1 MSKRVLSL
9 FTALVFC
16 ISLLPAAA
24 LADDGDVCEMGGTTY
39 ATLQEALDEMSDDAE
54 ITLLGNVT
62 EDEITVY
69 AATTI
74 DMAGF
79 SITGEVVATDS
90 LTLQNG
96 TVAGKVKVDASE
108 KTFIMTAPSG
118 AETAIGGGLEVIA
131 GGCSVSGAKVGVK
144 ETLYVGGDDF
154 TVSGTEKA
162 VLLNEA
168 AEPASNV
175 LYGSAGETGDT
186 SVEAVFDIDTY
197 KVGGAVAKKL
207 SNTRVGGSEPEPPKE
222 TITLT
227 PEAQTIVAGQTA
239 VFTAAY
245 NGTDTLNAYIQKS
258 GINEEI
264 DAAAEKTETQGEWKI
279 TVPTTEATAAG
290 DYKLFVHA
298 TNNTFVSQE
307 AIITVNEAVAKDSG
321 GNYYSDM
328 KTAITSAADGSTV
341 TVIANNPQLPLPE
354 EIYAD
359 TGSDGITLDLN
370 GHSLDGRALNV
381 GGYNRT
387 GKLTVIDSSNGN
399 GAVGLEVRSGGTLI
413 FNPGNEHTTLLQL
426 VAYGGTTELYGGR
439 ILASGLR
446 LENNCT
452 LAGLLPSGKGLAF
465 CNESGSRWIELAD
478 AQNKNFQLPSY
489 NLIVTQCEHTGVDA
503 DSNCLYC
510 GQAMVAETG
519 GRYYAT
525 VKAAIAAANA
535 NDTVTL
541 LKSVDEQCTIEK
553 NMTIDLGGNKI
564 NSNITIK
571 SGSTLTLA
579 GSGTVTVVQSGT
591 ELDGVVGGA
600 LNVLSDDV
608 IVSTLSVQQIPKPE
622 MNLNKGTYWRIELSD
637 NLKDIMTASGLLA
650 KGYAFVSNGSENVVD
665 GYVYR
670 LDNVKIAGHTH
681 VTTTGKCVC
690 GYTCDHSS
698 GYVDG
703 KCTNCGAECPHINI
717 NDTTYICNTCNMQMV
732 VKTET
737 KSGAIKYGAD
747 LTAAMN
753 AAEDGTTV
761 TLLKEASLSSNMYI
775 IGVGKKVTLNLNG
788 HSVDRSN
795 RYVLGIGGTGV
806 SEMEKGGTLAIAGAG
821 NFLSN
826 IIVLTSGALDLSG
839 WRGKDFHYLSVY
851 ENSSVTGIPSEAYIG
866 TMCLPSFKKSEI
878 NEIVLSG
885 GSYGEISWQNFN
897 NIDLSLGN
905 LLASGYA
912 FRRENGDL
920 VPYSE
925 KLSYDSPDNLIK
937 NVTVVKCTD
946 HADSDGDGRCDYCNG
961 KLVVSIAKNGGESRV
976 YTNLQDA
983 LDTIGDDLYTVTLLD
998 DASGSYTLA
1007 NGRSV
1012 RFIMNSKTVGELV
1025 ISGGVRVA
1033 LNGQTGAVNSV
1044 IFRGG
1049 STGFNAGNKNIKIEN
1064 LNVADGATWSSILPP
1079 NNMYGYNVYSDDLKS
1094 HTWYD
1099 KDTVGDRVSLS
1110 NVYVAQLPINM
1121 EPKLMID
1128 GEELTGESNVSVYKP
1143 LDFSFKAFITGFYDG
1158 TGALFIQKEE
1168 ASKPERID
1176 AVGDDNNNFNCPS
1189 KTFELSEIGTYKVWA
1204 EASKDGY
1211 TRTSKKYT
1219 LNVEANLSE
1228 ADVELEQ
1235 KEFTYTPSDNGGEE
1249 FEAKVKYVK
1258 LYDHEIPASEYIVS
1272 GNKGTDAR
1280 DYTLTINPAD
1290 GSPCTGS
1297 VSTGWKI
1304 LPRVLTRI
1312 VACDYIKSY
1321 DGTTAVNADNIG
1333 KNDLPP
1339 HFHYDGG
1346 PVAGIV
1352 LEYGKDY
1359 NITGVTENYADANA
1373 ESHCDVSFTVE
1384 LTNPNYT
1391 FRDENDKDT
1400 KTKTVTQ
1407 GMNIGKAAS
1416 LPQGCEPEEGGLI
1429 VRNGAARTYAFD
1441 VSKLLKTLPEGL
1453 DYGTK
1458 IFRLKN
1464 TNILDGGYIDDN
1476 TVIISEN
1483 GILTVPVKE
1492 VRTLADAEIAIVTIN
1507 VVVQNYRDFTVT
1519 VMVKAK
1525 NKLVPTGNPTLSNN
1539 GEITYG
1545 DTIDKISLSG
1555 SMKGEN
1561 DEAVEGTFAWK
1572 NPTDKPSKAGDYEA
1586 EWTFT
1591 PNGDNAYMYAMATGT
1606 ATIKVNKAAFPVD
1619 KIKVRPEKIEELV
1632 YKYKSGGT
1640 ADPQVLHTEGSVEDG
1655 WGTMMYTTVNPETA
1669 AASDWQTT
1677 PISAADAGDYTI
1689 YYKVF
1694 GTENYL
1700 DSDYGTIECHIEKYE
1715 LGYNVICKKKTY
1727 DATTEAEFE
1736 SIKFFPYS
1744 SGDEEVKFSSDDY
1757 EVKNL
1762 KYNSPNAGA
1771 GFGEGAV
1778 EASGDVSLKDTSATR
1793 NYKLKEGG
1801 RIYGYIKT
1809 AVFPDVANFHD
1820 YEFEIRYNDMA
1831 PKTFGAKAF
1840 GAQKDEGYEVNS
1852 DGTTRPGTDAEL
1864 NSKIRRILNK
1874 DGTCSFYLT
1883 EPLTEAY
1890 IGKKFVEKMRISSA
1904 HDNYCSDPDG
1914 EQTLSVVIT
1923 IVGKA
1928 TPELSVDPVSAD
1940 YDGKP
1945 VSADK
1950 VSGKATYN
1958 GTDVKGTWS
1967 WENDNSP
1974 TNVADSGEY
1983 TVVFTPEDTDAYH
1996 SASKKVDVKV
2006 NPCTTAPNAEL
2017 SESEYT
2023 YDGNEK
2029 KPAVTVKVDG
2039 RTLEEGKD
2047 YEISYSN
2054 NKNAGT
2060 AAVTITSKANYGFS
2074 EVKKSFKI
2082 NKAAIKVK
2090 PKSISKVYGDEP
2102 KFELESG
2109 SLLITADELA
2119 EFAKAAVFASGGTAK
2134 TAPVNANGY
2143 EITAQLANNETDN
2156 LILEVEGTGVLTVTK
2171 APLTI
2176 TVKDVSREYGAE
2188 NPVLEAEYAGFKNDE
2203 NESALTGELKFSYD
2217 ESINAQT
2224 PVGTHTGVTNA
2235 YGLDSDNYEIT
2246 YAKGNLTITKI
2257 PVAISAGASKRGT
2270 LIVIFDKTVEGIT
2283 AANFKVSDGEKE
2295 VEVTSVS
2302 ASEDKMTYMLSGNF
2316 AAGTEYTITAD
2327 LSGAAADDTHELA
2340 NTTVTATPVRSGSSG
2355 GGGKTAAKYTV
2366 TFETNGGSAVA
2377 GQTVPGN
2384 AAIKE
2389 PAAPAKDGYDFA
2401 GWYSDKEL
2409 KSKYDFSAKVTKSIT
2424 LYAAWNEKGREEKQF
2439 ILTIGEKE
2447 ANVFGEIKTNDVA
2460 PEIVNDR
2467 TMLPARFV
2475 AENLGA
2481 NVGWDEEKRLV
2492 TITGKSLK
2500 TGEEVTILITIGEK
2514 AAVVNGKELKLD
2526 SAAFIENDR
2535 TYTPVRFIAEELGAN
2550 VEWLEKDRKVV
2561 ITK

>member
-1 MSKRVLSL
+1 MKKRVLSL
-9 FTALVFC
+9 LTVLIFC

-24 LADDGDVCEMGGTTY
+24 LADDGGVCEMGGTTY
-39 ATLQEALDEMSDDAE
+39 ATLQEALDEANDNAE

-62 EDEITVY
+62 EDGIIVY

-79 SITGEVVATDS
+79 SITGDVEADAA
-90 LTLQNG
+90 LTLKNG
-96 TVAGKVKVDASE
+96 TIVGQVTVDISE
-108 KTFIMTAPSG
+108 GTFILTAPSD
-118 AETAIGGGLEVIA
+118 AEAAIDGGLTVNA
-131 GGCSVSGAKVGVK
+131 GGCLISGAKVGVK
-144 ETLYVGGDDF
+144 ETLYVDGDDF

-168 AEPASNV
+168 AKPASKA
-175 LYGSAGETGDT
+175 LYGSANENGDT
-186 SVEAVFDIDTY
+186 SAEAVFDTDTY

-207 SNTRVGGSEPEPPKE
+207 SNTQVGEPPEE

-227 PEAQTIVAGQTA
+227 PEAQTIFAGETA

-258 GINEEI
+258 GIYEEI
-264 DAAAEKTETQGEWKI
+264 DAAADKTETQGEWKI

-307 AIITVNEAVAKDSG
+307 AIITVKEAVAKDSG

-354 EIYAD
+354 GIYAD

-426 VAYGGTTELYGGR
+426 VVYGGTTELYGGR

-446 LENNCT
+446 LENDCT

-571 SGSTLTLA
+571 SGSTLALA
-579 GSGTVTVVQSGT
+579 GKGTVTVVQSGT

-622 MNLNKGTYWRIELSD
+622 MNLNKGTYWKIKLSD

-681 VTTTGKCVC
+681 DTTTGKCVC

-761 TLLKEASLSSNMYI
+761 TLLKETSLSSNMYI

-788 HSVDRSN
+788 HSVDRGT
-795 RYVLGIGGTGV
+795 RYVLDIGGTGV
-806 SEMEKGGTLAIAGAG
+806 SEMEKGGTLAIAGEG

-839 WRGKDFHYLSVY
+839 WRGQDFHYLSIH
-851 ENSSVTGIPSEAYIG
+851 ENSSVIGMPSEAYIG

-885 GSYGEISWQNFN
+885 GSYGEISWLNFQSL
-897 NIDLSLGN
+897 DLSLSS
-905 LLASGYA
+905 LLAPGYA

-1012 RFIMNSKTVGELV
+1012 RFIMNSKTVDELV
-1025 ISGGVRVA
+1025 ISGNVRIA
-1033 LNGQTGAVNSV
+1033 LNENNVKKGAVNSI

-1049 STGFNAGNKNIKIEN
+1049 STGFNAGSNYIRIKK
-1064 LNVADGATWSSILPP
+1064 LNVADGATWSSILPAER
-1079 NNMYGYNVYSDDLKS
+1079 YGYKVYSDDLKS
-1094 HTWYD
+1094 YTWYD
-1099 KDTVGDRVSLS
+1099 KNTVGDRVSLS
-1110 NVYVAQLPINM
+1110 NVYVAQLPITT

-1128 GEELTGESNVSVYKP
+1128 GEELTGESTVSVYKP
-1143 LDFSFKAFITGFYDG
+1143 LDFSFEASVTGYYDG
-1158 TGALFIQKEE
+1158 TGAVFIQKEG
-1168 ASKPERID
+1168 ASEPTRID

-1204 EASKDGY
+1204 EASKEGY
-1211 TRTSKKYT
+1211 TRTSEKYT

-1228 ADVELEQ
+1228 AVVELEQ

-1249 FEAKVKYVK
+1249 FEAKIKSVK

-1290 GSPCTGS
+1290 GSPYTGS
-1297 VSTGWKI
+1297 VSTGWRI

-1312 VACDYIKSY
+1312 VACAYIKSY

-1333 KNDLPP
+1333 KNDLLP

-1352 LEYGKDY
+1352 LGYKKDY
-1359 NITGVTENYADANA
+1359 NITSVTADYADANA

-1400 KTKTVTQ
+1400 RTKTVTQ
-1407 GMNIGKAAS
+1407 GMNIGRAKS
-1416 LPQGCEPEEGGLI
+1416 LPQGCEPETGSI
-1429 VRNGAARTYAFD
+1429 AARNGAAHTYTYD

-1458 IFRLKN
+1458 KFRLKN
-1464 TNILDGGYIDDN
+1464 VNIYDGDYLDDN
-1476 TVIISEN
+1476 AVSISED
-1483 GILTVPVKE
+1483 GILTVPVKKVNAPDE
-1492 VRTLADAEIAIVTIN
+1492 PEIAEVTIN
-1507 VVVQNYRDFTVT
+1507 VIAQNYRDFTVT

-1525 NKLVPTGNPTLSNN
+1525 HQLVPTGEPILSNN

-1591 PNGDNAYMYAMATGT
+1591 PNGDNAYMYATTTGT

-1619 KIKVRPEKIEELV
+1619 KIKIRPEKIEELV

-1655 WGTMMYTTVNPETA
+1655 WGTMVYTTVNPETA
-1669 AASDWQTT
+1669 AAGDWQTA
-1677 PISAADAGDYTI
+1677 PISAVDAGDYTI
-1689 YYKVF
+1689 YYKVL

-1700 DSDYGTIECHIEKYE
+1700 DSDYGTIKCHIEKYA
-1715 LGYNVICKKKTY
+1715 LYYNVICKKKTY
-1727 DATTEAEFE
+1727 DATTEAELE

-1744 SGDEEVKFSSDDY
+1744 SGDEEVKFSSEDY

-1778 EASGDVSLKDTSATR
+1778 EASGDVSLKDTPATR

-1820 YEFEIRYNDMA
+1820 YEFEIRYNDITK
-1831 PKTFGAKAF
+1831 KTFGAKAF
-1840 GAQKDEGYEVNS
+1840 GAQKDEGYVVNS
-1852 DGTTRPGTDAEL
+1852 DNVNRPGTDKEL
-1864 NSKIRRILNK
+1864 NKRVRRDLND

-1904 HDNYCSDPDG
+1904 DDNYCSHPDG
-1914 EQTLSVVIT
+1914 EQTLSVIIT
-1923 IVGKA
+1923 IVDKA
-1928 TPELSVDPVSAD
+1928 TPDLSVAPISVA
-1940 YDGKP
+1940 YDGSP

-1950 VSGKATYN
+1950 IVGTATYH
-1958 GTDVKGTWS
+1958 GAEVKGTWS
-1967 WENDNSP
+1967 WDGGISP
-1974 TNVADSGEY
+1974 TNVADSGAY
-1983 TVVFTPEDTDAYH
+1983 KVVFTPVGADAYH
-1996 SASKKVDVKV
+1996 SASKPVLVTV
-2006 NPCTTAPNAEL
+2006 NPCTTAPKVEL
-2017 SESEYT
+2017 SQYEYT

-2029 KPAVTVKVDG
+2029 KPAVTVTVDG
-2039 RTLEEGKD
+2039 RTLEEGTD
-2047 YEISYSN
+2047 YEIAYSN
-2054 NKNAGT
+2054 NRNAGT
-2060 AAVTITSKANYGFS
+2060 AAVTITSKANYAFA
-2074 EVKKSFKI
+2074 EVKESFKI
-2082 NKAAIKVK
+2082 NKATVKVK
-2090 PKSISKVYGDEP
+2090 PKDVTKVYGDDP
-2102 KFELESG
+2102 KFALESTNP
-2109 SLLITADELA
+2109 LITEEEL
-2119 EFAKAAVFASGGTAK
+2119 AKAAESAAFTSDGAKK
-2134 TAPVNANGY
+2134 TAPVKENGY
-2143 EITAQLANNETDN
+2143 AITVQLSDTWEPDN
-2156 LILEVEGTGVLTVTK
+2156 LILEAEGTGVLTVTK
-2171 APLTI
+2171 AELTI
-2176 TVKDVSREYGAE
+2176 TVKDASREYGAE
-2188 NPVLEAEYAGFKNDE
+2188 NPALEAEFSGFKNGE
-2203 NESALTGELKFSYD
+2203 NESVLTGELKFRYD
-2217 ESINAQT
+2217 DGVDAKT
-2224 PVGTHTGVTNA
+2224 PVGRHNVTNA
-2235 YGLDSDNYEIT
+2235 YGLESDNYEIK
-2246 YAKGNLTITKI
+2246 YVKGYLTVTKI
-2257 PVAISAGASKRGT
+2257 PVEISTGTSRRGT
-2270 LIVIFDKTVEGIT
+2270 LVVIFSKPVEGIT
-2283 AANFKVSDGEKE
+2283 AANFTVSDGDNEI
-2295 VEVTSVS
+2295 EVTSVD
-2302 ASEDKMTYMLSGNF
+2302 ASEDKMTYILNGSF
-2316 AAGTEYTITAD
+2316 AAGIEYTITAD
-2327 LSGAAADDTHELA
+2327 LSGAKADETHELK
-2340 NTTVTATPVRSGSSG
+2340 NITVTATPVRSGSSG
-2355 GGGKTAAKYTV
+2355 GSGGKSTAKYTV
-2366 TFETNGGSAVA
+2366 TFEANGGSAVA
-2377 GQTVPGN
+2377 SQTVSGN
-2384 AAIKE
+2384 AEVKE
-2389 PAAPAKDGYDFA
+2389 PQAPAKEGFEFA

-2409 KSKYDFSAKVTKSIT
+2409 KTKYDFSAKVTKSIT
-2424 LYAAWNEKGREEKQF
+2424 LYAAWNKQSSAEEQF
-2439 ILTIGEKE
+2439 VLTIGEKE

-2460 PEIVNDR
+2460 PVIVNDR

-2481 NVGWDEEKRLV
+2481 EVEWDVEKRLV
-2492 TITGKSLK
+2492 TVTGKSLK
-2500 TGEEVTILITIGEK
+2500 TGEEVTILITIGKET
-2514 AAVVNGKELKLD
+2514 AIVNGKELKLD
-2526 SAAFIENDR
+2526 SPAFIENDR
-2535 TYTPVRFIAEELGAN
+2535 TYTPVRFIAEELGAS
-2550 VEWLEKDRKVV
+2550 VEWLEASRKVI

>member
-1 MSKRVLSL
+1 MKKRVLSL
-9 FTALVFC
+9 LTVLIFC

-24 LADDGDVCEMGGTTY
+24 LADDGGVCEMGGTTY
-39 ATLQEALDEMSDDAE
+39 ATLQEALDEANDNAE

-62 EDEITVY
+62 EDGIIVY

-79 SITGEVVATDS
+79 SITGDVEAYAA
-90 LTLQNG
+90 LTLKNG
-96 TVAGKVKVDASE
+96 TIVGQVTVDISE
-108 KTFIMTAPSG
+108 GTFILTAPSD
-118 AETAIGGGLEVIA
+118 AEAAIDGGLTVNA
-131 GGCSVSGAKVGVK
+131 GGCLISGAKVGVK
-144 ETLYVGGDDF
+144 ETLYVDGDDF

-168 AEPASNV
+168 AKPASKA
-175 LYGSAGETGDT
+175 LYGSANENGDT
-186 SVEAVFDIDTY
+186 SAEAVFDTDTY

-207 SNTRVGGSEPEPPKE
+207 SNTQIGSSEPEPSEE
-222 TITLT
+222 TLTLT

-239 VFTAAY
+239 EFTATY

-258 GINEEI
+258 GINVEI

-341 TVIANNPQLPLPE
+341 TVIAKNPQLPLPE
-354 EIYAD
+354 GIYAD

-426 VAYGGTTELYGGR
+426 VVYGGTTELYGGR

-571 SGSTLTLA
+571 SGCTLALA

-622 MNLNKGTYWRIELSD
+622 MNLNKGTYWKIKLSD

-650 KGYAFVSNGSENVVD
+650 KGYAFVSNGSGNVVD

-670 LDNVKIAGHTH
+670 LDDVKIAGHTH
-681 VTTTGKCVC
+681 DTTTGKCVC

-703 KCTNCGAECPHINI
+703 KCTNCGAECPHTNI
-717 NDTTYICNTCNMQMV
+717 NETTYICNTCNMQIV

-737 KSGAIKYGAD
+737 KSGAVKYGTD
-747 LTAAMN
+747 LTAAIN
-753 AAEDGTTV
+753 EAEDGTTV
-761 TLLKEASLSSNMYI
+761 TILRETSLSKNAYVS
-775 IGVGKKVTLNLNG
+775 GRKKTVTLNLNG
-788 HSVDRSN
+788 YSVTGN
-795 RYVLGIGGTGV
+795 YTLNAGILD
-806 SEMEKGGTLAIAGAG
+806 SEEGGTLAIVGQG
-821 NFLSN
+821 DIQTSL
-826 IIVLTSGALDLSG
+826 IVVKNSTLDLSG
-839 WRGKDFHYLSVY
+839 WTGENLNNLYIY
-851 ENSSVTGIPSEAYIG
+851 EQSSVIDIPSGAHIRE
-866 TMCLPSFKKSEI
+866 MWLSSFAGSSISE
-878 NEIVLSG
+878 VALKG
-885 GSYGEISWQNFN
+885 GSYGEISWLNFQSL
-897 NIDLSLGN
+897 DLSLGN
-905 LLASGYA
+905 LLAPGYA

-961 KLVVSIAKNGGESRV
+961 KLVVSIAKNNGESRA

-983 LDTIGDDLYTVTLLD
+983 LDTIDNDFYKVTLLD
-998 DASGSYTLA
+998 DVSGSYTLA
-1007 NGRSV
+1007 KGKGV
-1012 RFIMNSKTVGELV
+1012 RFIMNSKTVDELV
-1025 ISGGVRVA
+1025 VSGDAKIALNDQKGGV
-1033 LNGQTGAVNSV
+1033 NSI

-1049 STGFNAGNKNIKIEN
+1049 SGFNAGSNYIRIKN
-1064 LNVADGATWSSILPP
+1064 LTVADGATWSSILPAER
-1079 NNMYGYNVYSDDLKS
+1079 YGYKVYSDDLS
-1094 HTWYD
+1094 SYTWYD
-1099 KDTVGDRVSLS
+1099 KNSVGDVPSLS
-1110 NVYVAQLPINM
+1110 NVYVAQLPITT

-1143 LDFSFKAFITGFYDG
+1143 LDFSFEASVTGYYDG
-1158 TGALFIQKEE
+1158 TGAVFIQKEG
-1168 ASKPERID
+1168 ASEPTRID

-1204 EASKDGY
+1204 EASKEGY
-1211 TRTSKKYT
+1211 TRTSEKYT

-1228 ADVELEQ
+1228 AVVELEQ
-1235 KEFTYTPSDNGGEE
+1235 KEFTYTPSDNCGEE

-1258 LYDHEIPASEYIVS
+1258 LYGHDVPDTEYTV
-1272 GNKGTDAR
+1272 GGVTKDTNAGE
-1280 DYTLTINPAD
+1280 YTLTVTAKD
-1290 GSPCTGS
+1290 TSVYTGFAS
-1297 VSTGWKI
+1297 AGWNI

-1333 KNDLPP
+1333 KNDLLP

-1352 LEYGKDY
+1352 LGYGKDY
-1359 NITGVTENYADANA
+1359 NITSVTADYADANA

-1400 KTKTVTQ
+1400 RTKTVTQ

-1416 LPQGCEPEEGGLI
+1416 LPQGCEPEVGI
-1429 VRNGAARTYAFD
+1429 IAVRNGAAHTYTYD

-1458 IFRLKN
+1458 KFRLKN
-1464 TNILDGGYIDDN
+1464 VNIYDGDYIDDN
-1476 TVIISEN
+1476 AVSISED
-1483 GILTVPVKE
+1483 GVLTVPVKKVNAPDE
-1492 VRTLADAEIAIVTIN
+1492 PEIAKVTIN
-1507 VVVQNYRDFTVT
+1507 VIAQNYRDFTVT

-1525 NKLVPTGNPTLSNN
+1525 NKLVPTGEPTLSND
-1539 GEITYG
+1539 GTITYG
-1545 DTIDKISLSG
+1545 DTIAKISLSG

-1591 PNGDNAYMYAMATGT
+1591 PNGDNAYMYATTTGT

-1619 KIKVRPEKIEELV
+1619 KIKIRPEKIEELV

-1655 WGTMMYTTVNPETA
+1655 WGTMVYTTVNPETA
-1669 AASDWQTT
+1669 AAGDWQTA
-1677 PISAADAGDYTI
+1677 PISAVDAGDYTI
-1689 YYKVF
+1689 YYKVL

-1700 DSDYGTIECHIEKYE
+1700 DSDYGTIKCHIEKYA
-1715 LGYNVICKKKTY
+1715 LYYNVICKKKTY
-1727 DATTEAEFE
+1727 DATTEAELE

-1744 SGDEEVKFSSDDY
+1744 SGDEEVKFSSEDY

-1778 EASGDVSLKDTSATR
+1778 EASGDVSLKDTPATR

-1820 YEFEIRYNDMA
+1820 YEFEIRYNDITK
-1831 PKTFGAKAF
+1831 KTFGAKAF
-1840 GAQKDEGYEVNS
+1840 GAQKDEGYVVNS
-1852 DGTTRPGTDAEL
+1852 DNVNRPGTDKEL
-1864 NSKIRRILNK
+1864 NKRVRRDLND

-1904 HDNYCSDPDG
+1904 DDNYCSHPDG
-1914 EQTLSVVIT
+1914 EQTLSVIIT
-1923 IVGKA
+1923 IVDKA
-1928 TPELSVDPVSAD
+1928 TPDLSVAPISVT
-1940 YDGKP
+1940 YDGSP

-1950 VSGKATYN
+1950 IVGTATYH
-1958 GTDVKGTWS
+1958 GAEVKGTWS
-1967 WENDNSP
+1967 WDGGISP
-1974 TNVADSGEY
+1974 TNVADSGAY
-1983 TVVFTPEDTDAYH
+1983 KVVFTPVGADADAYH
-1996 SASKKVDVKV
+1996 SASKPVLVTV
-2006 NPCTTAPNAEL
+2006 NPCTTAPKVEL
-2017 SESEYT
+2017 SQYEYT

-2029 KPAVTVKVDG
+2029 KPAVTVTVDG
-2039 RTLEEGKD
+2039 RTLEEGTD
-2047 YEISYSN
+2047 YEIAYSN
-2054 NKNAGT
+2054 NRNAGT
-2060 AAVTITSKANYGFS
+2060 AAVTITSKANYAFA
-2074 EVKKSFKI
+2074 EVEESFKI
-2082 NKAAIKVK
+2082 NKATVKVK
-2090 PKSISKVYGDEP
+2090 PKDVTKVYGDDP
-2102 KFELESG
+2102 KFALESTNP
-2109 SLLITADELA
+2109 LITEEEL
-2119 EFAKAAVFASGGTAK
+2119 AKAAESAAFTSDGAKK
-2134 TAPVNANGY
+2134 TAPVKENGY
-2143 EITAQLANNETDN
+2143 AITVQLSDTWEPDN
-2156 LILEVEGTGVLTVTK
+2156 LILEAEGTGVLTVTK
-2171 APLTI
+2171 AELTI
-2176 TVKDVSREYGAE
+2176 TVKDASREYGAE
-2188 NPVLEAEYAGFKNDE
+2188 NPALEAEFSGFKNGE
-2203 NESALTGELKFSYD
+2203 NESVLTGELKFRYD
-2217 ESINAQT
+2217 DGIDAKT
-2224 PVGTHTGVTNA
+2224 PVGRHNVTNA
-2235 YGLDSDNYEIT
+2235 YGLESDNYEIK
-2246 YAKGNLTITKI
+2246 YVKGYLTVTKI
-2257 PVAISAGASKRGT
+2257 PVEISTGTSRRGT
-2270 LIVIFDKTVEGIT
+2270 LVVIFSKPVEGIT
-2283 AANFKVSDGEKE
+2283 AANFTVSDGDNEI
-2295 VEVTSVS
+2295 EVTSVD
-2302 ASEDKMTYMLSGNF
+2302 ASEDKMTYILNGSF
-2316 AAGTEYTITAD
+2316 AAGIEYTITAN
-2327 LSGAAADDTHELA
+2327 LSGALADKTHELT

-2355 GGGKTAAKYTV
+2355 GSGGKSTAKYTV
-2366 TFETNGGSAVA
+2366 TFEANGGSAVA
-2377 GQTVPGN
+2377 SQTVSGN
-2384 AAIKE
+2384 AEVKE
-2389 PAAPAKDGYDFA
+2389 PQAPAKEGFEFA

-2409 KSKYDFSAKVTKSIT
+2409 KTKYDFSAKVTKSIT
-2424 LYAAWNEKGREEKQF
+2424 LYAAWNKQSSAEEQF
-2439 ILTIGEKE
+2439 VLTIGEKE

-2460 PEIVNDR
+2460 PVIVNDR

-2481 NVGWDEEKRLV
+2481 EVEWDEEKRLV
-2492 TITGKSLK
+2492 TVTGKSLK
-2500 TGEEVTILITIGEK
+2500 TGEEVTILITIGKET
-2514 AAVVNGKELKLD
+2514 AIVNGKELKLD
-2526 SAAFIENDR
+2526 SPAFIENDR
-2535 TYTPVRFIAEELGAN
+2535 TYTPVRFIAEELGAS
-2550 VEWLEKDRKVV
+2550 VEWLEASRKVI

>member
-1 MSKRVLSL
+1 MKKRVLSL
-9 FTALVFC
+9 LTVLIFC

-24 LADDGDVCEMGGTTY
+24 LADDGGVCEMGGTTY
-39 ATLQEALDEMSDDAE
+39 ATLQGALDEANDNAE

-62 EDEITVY
+62 EDGIIVY

-79 SITGEVVATDS
+79 SITGDVEAYAA
-90 LTLQNG
+90 LTLKNG
-96 TVAGKVKVDASE
+96 TIVGQVTVDISE
-108 KTFIMTAPSG
+108 GTFILTAPSD
-118 AETAIGGGLEVIA
+118 AEAAIDGGLTVNA
-131 GGCSVSGAKVGVK
+131 GGCLISGAKVGVK
-144 ETLYVGGDDF
+144 ETLYVDGDDF

-168 AEPASNV
+168 AKPASKA
-175 LYGSAGETGDT
+175 LYGSADENGDT
-186 SVEAVFDIDTY
+186 SAEAVFDTDTY

-207 SNTRVGGSEPEPPKE
+207 SNTQVGSSEPEPPEE

-227 PEAQTIVAGQTA
+227 PEAQTIYAGQTA

-245 NGTDTLNAYIQKS
+245 NGADTLNAYIQKS
-258 GINEEI
+258 GINVEI

-290 DYKLFVHA
+290 DYTLHVHA
-298 TNNTFVSQE
+298 TKNAFVKQK
-307 AIITVNEAVAKDSG
+307 ATITVKEAVAKDSV
-321 GNYYSDM
+321 GNYYGDI

-354 EIYAD
+354 GIYAD

-399 GAVGLEVRSGGTLI
+399 GAVGLIVRDGGTVI
-413 FNPGNEHTTLLQL
+413 FESENVNTALLQL
-426 VAYGGTTELYGGR
+426 QVYGGTTELYGGR

-446 LENNCT
+446 LENDCT

-571 SGSTLTLA
+571 SGSTLALA
-579 GSGTVTVVQSGT
+579 GKGTVTVVQSGT

-622 MNLNKGTYWRIELSD
+622 MNLNKGTYWKIKLSD

-650 KGYAFVSNGSENVVD
+650 KGYAFVSNGSGNVVD

-681 VTTTGKCVC
+681 DTTTGKCVC

-717 NDTTYICNTCNMQMV
+717 NETTYICNTCNMQIV

-737 KSGAIKYGAD
+737 KSGAVKYGTD
-747 LTAAMN
+747 LTAAIN
-753 AAEDGTTV
+753 EAEDGTTV
-761 TLLKEASLSSNMYI
+761 TILRETSLSKNAYVS
-775 IGVGKKVTLNLNG
+775 GRKKTVTLNLNG
-788 HSVDRSN
+788 YSVTGN
-795 RYVLGIGGTGV
+795 YTLNAGILD
-806 SEMEKGGTLAIAGAG
+806 SEEGGTLAIVGKG
-821 NFLSN
+821 DIQTSL
-826 IIVLTSGALDLSG
+826 IVVKNSTLDLSG
-839 WRGKDFHYLSVY
+839 WTGENLNYLSVY
-851 ENSSVTGIPSEAYIG
+851 EQSSVIGIPSGAYINK
-866 TMCLPSFKKSEI
+866 MCLTSFTGSNVSE
-878 NEIVLSG
+878 VALKG
-885 GSYGEISWQNFN
+885 GSYGEIWWNNFKGT
-897 NIDLSLGN
+897 DLNLGS
-905 LLASGYA
+905 LLAPGYA
-912 FRRENGDL
+912 FQSDSGDF
-920 VPYSE
+920 VSYSE
-925 KLSYDSPDNLIK
+925 KLAPVKSIY
-937 NVTVVKCTD
+937 NVKVVKCTD
-946 HADSDGDGRCDYCNG
+946 HADSDGDGSCDYCNG
-961 KLVVSIAKNGGESRV
+961 KFVVSIAKNGGESRI

-983 LDTIGDDLYTVTLLD
+983 LDTIDNDFYKVTLLD
-998 DASGSYTLA
+998 DVSGSYTLA
-1007 NGRSV
+1007 IGKSV
-1012 RFIMNSKTVGELV
+1012 TFIMNSKTIGELV
-1025 ISGGVRVA
+1025 VSGNVRIALNDQKGGV
-1033 LNGQTGAVNSV
+1033 NSI

-1049 STGFNAGNKNIKIEN
+1049 SGFNAGSNYIRIKN
-1064 LNVADGATWSSILPP
+1064 LTVADGATWSSILPAER
-1079 NNMYGYNVYSDDLKS
+1079 YGYKVYSDDLKS
-1094 HTWYD
+1094 YTWYD
-1099 KDTVGDRVSLS
+1099 KNTVGDRVSLS
-1110 NVYVAQLPINM
+1110 NVYVAQLPITT

-1128 GEELTGESNVSVYKP
+1128 GEELNGESNVSVYKP
-1143 LDFSFKAFITGFYDG
+1143 LDFSFNASVTNYYNG
-1158 TGALFIQKEE
+1158 TGALFIQKAG

-1204 EASKDGY
+1204 EASKEGY
-1211 TRTSKKYT
+1211 TRTSEKYT
-1219 LNVEANLSE
+1219 LNVEANLSK

-1249 FEAKVKYVK
+1249 FEAKIKSVK
-1258 LYDHEIPASEYIVS
+1258 LYDHEIPNTEYTV
-1272 GNKGTDAR
+1272 GGVTKGTNAGE
-1280 DYTLTINPAD
+1280 YTLTVTANAT
-1290 GSPCTGS
+1290 SKYTGS
-1297 VSTGWKI
+1297 ADAVWNI
-1304 LPRVLTRI
+1304 LPRVLTEI

-1339 HFHYDGG
+1339 HFRYDGG

-1352 LEYGKDY
+1352 LGYGKDY

-1416 LPQGCEPEEGGLI
+1416 LPQGCEPEVGI
-1429 VRNGAARTYAFD
+1429 IAARNGAAHTYAFD
-1441 VSKLLKTLPEGL
+1441 VSTLLKTLPEGL

-1476 TVIISEN
+1476 TVNISEN

-1492 VRTLADAEIAIVTIN
+1492 VNAPDEPEIAEVTIN
-1507 VVVQNYRDFTVT
+1507 VIAQNYRDFTVT

-1525 NKLVPTGNPTLSNN
+1525 HQLVPTGEPTLSNN

-1561 DEAVEGTFAWK
+1561 DEAVEGTLAWK

-1591 PNGDNAYMYAMATGT
+1591 PNGDNAYMYATTTGT

-1619 KIKVRPEKIEELV
+1619 KIKIRPEKIEELV

-1655 WGTMMYTTVNPETA
+1655 WGTMVYTTVNPETA
-1669 AASDWQTT
+1669 AAGDWQTA
-1677 PISAADAGDYTI
+1677 PISAVDAGDYTI
-1689 YYKVF
+1689 YYKVL

-1700 DSDYGTIECHIEKYE
+1700 DSDYGTIKCHIEKYA
-1715 LGYNVICKKKTY
+1715 LYYNVICKKKTY
-1727 DATTEAEFE
+1727 DATTEAELE

-1744 SGDEEVKFSSDDY
+1744 SGDEEVKFSSEDY

-1778 EASGDVSLKDTSATR
+1778 EASGDVSLKDTPATR

-1820 YEFEIRYNDMA
+1820 YEFEIRYNDITK
-1831 PKTFGAKAF
+1831 KTFGAKAF
-1840 GAQKDEGYEVNS
+1840 GAQKDEGYVVNS
-1852 DGTTRPGTDAEL
+1852 DNVNRPGTDKEL
-1864 NSKIRRILNK
+1864 NKRVRRDLND

-1904 HDNYCSDPDG
+1904 DDNYCSHPDG
-1914 EQTLSVVIT
+1914 EQTLSVIIT
-1923 IVGKA
+1923 IVDKA
-1928 TPELSVDPVSAD
+1928 TPDLSVAPISVT
-1940 YDGKP
+1940 YDGSP

-1950 VSGKATYN
+1950 IVGTATYH
-1958 GTDVKGTWS
+1958 GAEVKGTWS
-1967 WENDNSP
+1967 WDGGISP
-1974 TNVADSGEY
+1974 TNVADSGAY
-1983 TVVFTPEDTDAYH
+1983 KVVFTPVGADADAYH
-1996 SASKKVDVKV
+1996 SASKPVLVTV
-2006 NPCTTAPNAEL
+2006 NPCTTAPKVEL
-2017 SESEYT
+2017 SQYEYT

-2029 KPAVTVKVDG
+2029 KPAVTVTVDG
-2039 RTLEEGKD
+2039 RTLEEGTD
-2047 YEISYSN
+2047 YEIAYSN
-2054 NKNAGT
+2054 NRNAGT
-2060 AAVTITSKANYGFS
+2060 AAVTITSKANYAFA
-2074 EVKKSFKI
+2074 EVEESFKI
-2082 NKAAIKVK
+2082 NKATVKVK
-2090 PKSISKVYGDEP
+2090 PKDVTKVYGDDP
-2102 KFELESG
+2102 KFALESTNP
-2109 SLLITADELA
+2109 LITEEEL
-2119 EFAKAAVFASGGTAK
+2119 AKAAESAAFTSDGAKK
-2134 TAPVNANGY
+2134 TAPVKENGY
-2143 EITAQLANNETDN
+2143 AITVQLSDTWEPDN
-2156 LILEVEGTGVLTVTK
+2156 LTLEAEGTGVLTVTK
-2171 APLTI
+2171 AELTI
-2176 TVKDVSREYGAE
+2176 TVKDASREYGAE
-2188 NPVLEAEYAGFKNDE
+2188 NPALEAEFSGFKNGE
-2203 NESALTGELKFSYD
+2203 NESVLTGELKFRYD
-2217 ESINAQT
+2217 DGVDAKT
-2224 PVGTHTGVTNA
+2224 PVGRHNVTNA
-2235 YGLDSDNYEIT
+2235 YGLESDNYEIK
-2246 YAKGNLTITKI
+2246 YVKGYLTVTKI
-2257 PVAISAGASKRGT
+2257 PVEISTGTSRRGT
-2270 LIVIFDKTVEGIT
+2270 LVVIFSKPVEGIT
-2283 AANFKVSDGEKE
+2283 AANFTVSDGDNEI
-2295 VEVTSVS
+2295 EVTSVD
-2302 ASEDKMTYMLSGNF
+2302 ASEDKMTYILNGSF
-2316 AAGTEYTITAD
+2316 AAGIEYTITAN
-2327 LSGAAADDTHELA
+2327 LSGALADKTHELK
-2340 NTTVTATPVRSGSSG
+2340 NITVTATPVRSGSSG
-2355 GGGKTAAKYTV
+2355 GSGGKSTAKYTV
-2366 TFETNGGSAVA
+2366 TFEANGGSAVA
-2377 GQTVPGN
+2377 SQTVSGN
-2384 AAIKE
+2384 AEVKE
-2389 PAAPAKDGYDFA
+2389 PQAPAKEGFEFA

-2409 KSKYDFSAKVTKSIT
+2409 KTKYDFSGKVTKSIT
-2424 LYAAWNEKGREEKQF
+2424 LYAAWNKQSSAEEQF
-2439 ILTIGEKE
+2439 VLTIGEKE

-2460 PEIVNDR
+2460 PVIVNDR

-2481 NVGWDEEKRLV
+2481 EVDWDEEKRLV
-2492 TITGKSLK
+2492 TVTGKSLK
-2500 TGEEVTILITIGEK
+2500 TGEEVTILITIGKET
-2514 AAVVNGKELKLD
+2514 AIVNGKELKLD
-2526 SAAFIENDR
+2526 SPAFIENDR
-2535 TYTPVRFIAEELGAN
+2535 TYTPVRFIAEELGAS
-2550 VEWLEKDRKVV
+2550 VEWLEASRKVI

>member
-1 MSKRVLSL
+1 MKKRVLSL
-9 FTALVFC
+9 LTVLIFC

-39 ATLQEALDEMSDDAE
+39 ATLQEALDEANDNAE

-62 EDEITVY
+62 EDGIIVY

-79 SITGEVVATDS
+79 SITGDVEADAA
-90 LTLQNG
+90 LTLKNG
-96 TVAGKVKVDASE
+96 TIVGQVTVDISE
-108 KTFIMTAPSG
+108 GTFILTAPSD
-118 AETAIGGGLEVIA
+118 AEAAIDGGLTVNA
-131 GGCSVSGAKVGVK
+131 GGCLISGAKVGVK
-144 ETLYVGGDDF
+144 ETLYVDGDDF

-168 AEPASNV
+168 AKPASKA
-175 LYGSAGETGDT
+175 LYGSANENGDT
-186 SVEAVFDIDTY
+186 SAEAVFDTDTY

-207 SNTRVGGSEPEPPKE
+207 SNTQVGEPPEE

-227 PEAQTIVAGQTA
+227 PEAQTIVAGETA

-258 GINEEI
+258 GIYEEI
-264 DAAAEKTETQGEWKI
+264 DAAADKTETQGEWKI

-307 AIITVNEAVAKDSG
+307 ATITVKEAVAKDSV
-321 GNYYSDM
+321 GNYYSDI

-354 EIYAD
+354 GIYAD

-413 FNPGNEHTTLLQL
+413 FNPGNEHTALLQL

-446 LENNCT
+446 LENDCT

-571 SGSTLTLA
+571 SGSTLALA
-579 GSGTVTVVQSGT
+579 GKGTVTVVQSGT

-622 MNLNKGTYWRIELSD
+622 MNLNKGTYWKIKLSD

-650 KGYAFVSNGSENVVD
+650 KGYAFVSNGSGNVVD

-670 LDNVKIAGHTH
+670 LDDVKIAGHTH
-681 VTTTGKCVC
+681 DTTTGKCVC

-698 GYVDG
+698 GYENG
-703 KCTNCGAECPHINI
+703 KCTNCGAECPHTNI
-717 NDTTYICNTCNMQMV
+717 NETTYICNTCNMQIV

-737 KSGAIKYGAD
+737 KSGAVKYGTD
-747 LTAAMN
+747 LTAAIN
-753 AAEDGTTV
+753 EAEDGTTV
-761 TLLKEASLSSNMYI
+761 TILRETSLSSNMYI

-839 WRGKDFHYLSVY
+839 WTGENLNNLYIY
-851 ENSSVTGIPSEAYIG
+851 EQSSVIDIPSGAHIRE
-866 TMCLPSFKKSEI
+866 MWLSSFTGSSISE
-878 NEIVLSG
+878 VALKG
-885 GSYGEISWQNFN
+885 GSYGYIYWQNFN

-905 LLASGYA
+905 LLAPGYA

-961 KLVVSIAKNGGESRV
+961 KLVVSIAKNNGESRA

-983 LDTIGDDLYTVTLLD
+983 FDTIGDDLYTATLLD

-1007 NGRSV
+1007 KGKSV
-1012 RFIMNSKTVGELV
+1012 RFIMNSKTVDELV
-1025 ISGGVRVA
+1025 VSGNVRIA
-1033 LNGQTGAVNSV
+1033 LNGQTGAVNSI
-1044 IFRGG
+1044 IFRGN
-1049 STGFNAGNKNIKIEN
+1049 SGFNAGSEYIRIKN
-1064 LNVADGATWSSILPP
+1064 LTVADGATWSGILPDDSR
-1079 NNMYGYNVYSDDLKS
+1079 YGYNVYSDDLKS

-1099 KDTVGDRVSLS
+1099 NNTVGNVVSLS

-1121 EPKLMID
+1121 EPILMID
-1128 GEELTGESNVSVYKP
+1128 GGVLTGENNVSVYKQ
-1143 LDFSFKAFITGFYDG
+1143 LNFSFKASVVNGYRC
-1158 TGALFIQKEE
+1158 TGALFIQKEG
-1168 ASKPERID
+1168 ASEPTRID

-1204 EASKDGY
+1204 EASKEGY
-1211 TRTSKKYT
+1211 TLTSKKYT

-1249 FEAKVKYVK
+1249 LEAKIKSVK

-1290 GSPCTGS
+1290 GSPYTGS

-1333 KNDLPP
+1333 KNDLLP

-1352 LEYGKDY
+1352 LGYKKDY
-1359 NITGVTENYADANA
+1359 NITSVTADYADANA

-1400 KTKTVTQ
+1400 RTKTVTQ
-1407 GMNIGKAAS
+1407 GMNIGRAKS
-1416 LPQGCEPEEGGLI
+1416 LPQGCEPETGSI
-1429 VRNGAARTYAFD
+1429 AARNGAAHTYTYD

-1458 IFRLKN
+1458 KFRLKN
-1464 TNILDGGYIDDN
+1464 VNIYDGDYIDDN
-1476 TVIISEN
+1476 AVSISED
-1483 GILTVPVKE
+1483 GVLTVPVKKVNAPDE
-1492 VRTLADAEIAIVTIN
+1492 PEIAKVTIN
-1507 VVVQNYRDFTVT
+1507 VIAQNYRDFTVT

-1525 NKLVPTGNPTLSNN
+1525 NKLVPTGEPTLSND
-1539 GEITYG
+1539 GTITYG

-1591 PNGDNAYMYAMATGT
+1591 PNGDNAYMYATTTGT

-1619 KIKVRPEKIEELV
+1619 KIKIRPEKIEELV

-1655 WGTMMYTTVNPETA
+1655 WGTMVYTTVNPETA
-1669 AASDWQTT
+1669 AADDWQTA
-1677 PISAADAGDYTI
+1677 PISAVDAGDYTI
-1689 YYKVF
+1689 YYKVL

-1700 DSDYGTIECHIEKYE
+1700 DSDYGTIKCHIEKYA
-1715 LGYNVICKKKTY
+1715 LYYNVICKKKTY
-1727 DATTEAEFE
+1727 DATTEAELE

-1744 SGDEEVKFSSDDY
+1744 SGDEEVKFSSEDY

-1778 EASGDVSLKDTSATR
+1778 EASGDVSLKDTPATR

-1820 YEFEIRYNDMA
+1820 YEFEIRYNDITK
-1831 PKTFGAKAF
+1831 KTFGAKAF
-1840 GAQKDEGYEVNS
+1840 GAQKDEGYVVNS
-1852 DGTTRPGTDAEL
+1852 DNVNRPGTDKEL
-1864 NSKIRRILNK
+1864 NKRVRRDLND

-1904 HDNYCSDPDG
+1904 DDNYCSHPDG
-1914 EQTLSVVIT
+1914 EQTLSVIIT
-1923 IVGKA
+1923 IVDKA
-1928 TPELSVDPVSAD
+1928 TPDLSVAPISVT
-1940 YDGKP
+1940 YDGSP

-1950 VSGKATYN
+1950 IVGTATYH
-1958 GTDVKGTWS
+1958 GAEVKGTWS
-1967 WENDNSP
+1967 WDGGISP
-1974 TNVADSGEY
+1974 TNVADSGAY
-1983 TVVFTPEDTDAYH
+1983 KVVFTPVGADAYH
-1996 SASKKVDVKV
+1996 SASKPVLVTV
-2006 NPCTTAPNAEL
+2006 NPCTTAPKVEL
-2017 SESEYT
+2017 SQYEYT

-2029 KPAVTVKVDG
+2029 KPAVTVTVDG
-2039 RTLEEGKD
+2039 RTLEEGTD
-2047 YEISYSN
+2047 YEIAYSN
-2054 NKNAGT
+2054 NRNAGT
-2060 AAVTITSKANYGFS
+2060 AAVTVTSKANYAFA
-2074 EVKKSFKI
+2074 EVEESFKI
-2082 NKAAIKVK
+2082 NKATVKVK
-2090 PKSISKVYGDEP
+2090 PKDVTKVYGDDP
-2102 KFELESG
+2102 KFALESTNP
-2109 SLLITADELA
+2109 LITEEEL
-2119 EFAKAAVFASGGTAK
+2119 AKAAESAAFTSDGAKK
-2134 TAPVNANGY
+2134 TAPVKENGY
-2143 EITAQLANNETDN
+2143 AITVQLSDTWEPDN
-2156 LILEVEGTGVLTVTK
+2156 LTLEAEGTGVLTVTK
-2171 APLTI
+2171 AELTI
-2176 TVKDVSREYGAE
+2176 TVKDASREYGAE
-2188 NPVLEAEYAGFKNDE
+2188 NPALEAEFSGFKNGE
-2203 NESALTGELKFSYD
+2203 NESVLTGELKFRYD
-2217 ESINAQT
+2217 DGIDAKT
-2224 PVGTHTGVTNA
+2224 PVGRHNVTNA
-2235 YGLDSDNYEIT
+2235 YGLESDNYEIK
-2246 YAKGNLTITKI
+2246 YVKGYLTVTKI
-2257 PVAISAGASKRGT
+2257 PVEISTGTSRRGT
-2270 LIVIFDKTVEGIT
+2270 LVVIFSKPVEGIT
-2283 AANFKVSDGEKE
+2283 AANFTVSDGDNEI
-2295 VEVTSVS
+2295 EVTSVD
-2302 ASEDKMTYMLSGNF
+2302 ASEDKMTYILNGSF
-2316 AAGTEYTITAD
+2316 AAGIEYTITAN
-2327 LSGAAADDTHELA
+2327 LSGALADKTHELK
-2340 NTTVTATPVRSGSSG
+2340 NITVTATPVRSGSSG
-2355 GGGKTAAKYTV
+2355 GSGGKSTAKYTV
-2366 TFETNGGSAVA
+2366 TFEANGGSAVA
-2377 GQTVPGN
+2377 SQTVSGN
-2384 AAIKE
+2384 AEVKE
-2389 PAAPAKDGYDFA
+2389 PQAPAKEGFEFA

-2409 KSKYDFSAKVTKSIT
+2409 KTKYVFSAKVTKSIT
-2424 LYAAWNEKGREEKQF
+2424 LYAAWNKQSSAEEQF
-2439 ILTIGEKE
+2439 VLTIGEKE

-2460 PEIVNDR
+2460 PVIVNDR

-2481 NVGWDEEKRLV
+2481 EVEWDEEKRLV
-2492 TITGKSLK
+2492 TVTGKSLK
-2500 TGEEVTILITIGEK
+2500 TGEEVTILITIGKET
-2514 AAVVNGKELKLD
+2514 AIVNGKELKLD
-2526 SAAFIENDR
+2526 SPAFIENDR
-2535 TYTPVRFIAEELGAN
+2535 TYTPVRFIAEELGAS
-2550 VEWLEKDRKVV
+2550 VEWLEASRKVI